1 MTWMRKSW
9 WKFTGAVILLVIV
22 TYGLISKVP
31 ALDITNET
39 IRNLFYHVPMWFTMY
54 ALFFYSVV
62 YSILYLRHNDHGYD
76 LHARSAAEVGFLFG
90 LMGIAT
96 GSIWAK
102 YTWGAYWEPRDPK
115 LNGAAIAMLI
125 YLAYFVLRSAV
136 EEDTKRA
143 RLAAVYN
150 IFAFP
155 MQLAVTYI
163 MPKFMESLHPAS
175 ADTVSFKQ
183 YELDFQLRVIFYPAC
198 IGWIILGFW
207 IFSLVFRYQK
217 IKTAIDHEE
226 I

>member
-1 MTWMRKSW
+1 MWIRQYW
-9 WKFTGAVILLVIV
+9 WKLLGASILMVVV
-22 TYGLISKVP
+22 TYGLVSKVP
-31 ALDITNET
+31 ALDITNES

-54 ALFFYSVV
+54 ALFTYSVWH
-62 YSILYLRHNDHGYD
+62 SIQYLRKQDHD
-76 LHARSAAEVGFLFG
+76 HDIHARSAAEVGFVFG

-96 GSIWAK
+96 GSLWAR
-102 YTWGAYWEPRDPK
+102 YTWGTFWEPRDPK
-115 LNGAAIAMLI
+115 LNGAAIALLI

-136 EEDTKRA
+136 EDETKRA

-183 YELDFQLRVIFYPAC
+183 YELDFQLRMVFYPAVA
-198 IGWIILGFW
+198 GWVLLGFW
-207 IFSLVFRYQK
+207 IFTLVYRYQK
-217 IKTAIDHEE
+217 IKLRTENEE
-226 I
+226 N

>member
-1 MTWMRKSW
+1 MWMRKYW
-9 WKFTGAVILLVIV
+9 WKLTGVGILMFVL
-22 TYGLISKVP
+22 TFGLISKVP

-54 ALFFYSVV
+54 SLFAFSV
-62 YSILYLRHNDHGYD
+62 YHSIQYLRKSDHDHD
-76 LHARSAAEVGFLFG
+76 LQASASAEIGFLFG

-96 GSIWAK
+96 GSLWAK
-102 YTWGAYWEPRDPK
+102 YTWGTWWEPRDPK
-115 LNGAAIAMLI
+115 LNGAAIALLI

-136 EEDTKRA
+136 EDETKRA

-163 MPKFMESLHPAS
+163 MPKFMISLHPAS

-183 YELDFQLRVIFYPAC
+183 YELDFQLRMVFYPAC
-198 IGWIILGFW
+198 LGWILLGFW
-207 IFSLVFRYQK
+207 IFTILYRYRK
-217 IKTAIDHEE
+217 IKNINEYEE
-226 I
+226 N